1 MKKRLIVLLA
11 AMAITI
17 GNGCNGGSGCGGGSG
32 CAGPSFT
39 TSGDSATK

>member
-11 AMAITI
+11 AVAITI
-17 GNGCNGGSGCGGGSG
+17 GGGCNGGSG